1 MLCCQ
6 GRRKMNSTAQLLR
19 QNNAISLVLPMQLL
33 PRITFTM
40 QRKQFSNWQWI
51 LSGSWWSHA
60 IWEKGLEIKFPSR
73 GHVGDLQAMFV
84 MEILTRARWS
94 KGSLKVN
101 MWWRCTKRWTLRY
114 TEGAD
119 EEAQMSSDR
128 QGRRQTGNRTC
139 LSVAGHV
146 WVLLLEQTA
155 ASNGLKRSQEDEPGS
170 EIKVKQL
177 VLITGVRRQKKN
189 QRHMQ
194 GLVKDLVG
202 WRWHQE

>member
-1 MLCCQ
+1 
-6 GRRKMNSTAQLLR
+6 
-19 QNNAISLVLPMQLL
+19 
-33 PRITFTM
+33 
-40 QRKQFSNWQWI
+40 
-51 LSGSWWSHA
+51 
-60 IWEKGLEIKFPSR
+60 
-73 GHVGDLQAMFV
+73 
-84 MEILTRARWS
+84 
-94 KGSLKVN
+94 
-101 MWWRCTKRWTLRY
+101 
-114 TEGAD
+114 
-119 EEAQMSSDR
+119 MSSDR

-189 QRHMQ
+189 QRYMQ

-202 WRWHQE
+202 WR